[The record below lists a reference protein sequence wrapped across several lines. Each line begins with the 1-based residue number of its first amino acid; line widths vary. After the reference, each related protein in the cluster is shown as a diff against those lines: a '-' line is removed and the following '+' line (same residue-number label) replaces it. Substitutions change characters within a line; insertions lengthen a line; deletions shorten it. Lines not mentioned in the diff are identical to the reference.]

1 MTRRITKVSYDG
13 EEMHIEHII
22 QREGYSDT
30 YKMTSE
36 DAPTQS
42 FIDALQT
49 LKTLIPQ
56 WGDMTTEQTQNCEI
70 RGAFFSWKR
79 DVFGGGFTALR
90 PLKNCA
96 SPMVL
101 NMPHKPSMPYSDGG
115 DEGMCLTTIENEL
128 LLAVC
133 AEAEKYLDG
142 ERAQMELPLEPG
154 TVEITGCGKTVTLT
168 KDAIKNAADRHDY
181 GNGG

>member
-1 MTRRITKVSYDG
+1 MTRRITKVK
-13 EEMHIEHII
+13 
-22 QREGYSDT
+22 YSDRVIIMYEVPRGDSVDT
-30 YKMTSE
+30 YTLDCM

-42 FIDALQT
+42 FIDALQR
-49 LKTLIPQ
+49 LKTLMPY
-56 WGDMTTEQTQNCEI
+56 WGDMTTEQAQNCEI

-79 DVFGGGFTALR
+79 PGIFGGGFTALR

-142 ERAQMELPLEPG
+142 ERAQMELPLE
-154 TVEITGCGKTVTLT
+154 TES
-168 KDAIKNAADRHDY
+168 
-181 GNGG
+181 